1 MVLPWY
7 TLSDMS
13 MKTLPAKVT
22 QRLINELDD
31 IVDEGWYSSRSEAVR
46 DAIRQLVRKYHSEK
60 IEKDMEEDIEWG
72 LYGKN

>member
-1 MVLPWY
+1 
-7 TLSDMS
+7 

-22 QRLINELDD
+22 RRLIYELDE

-46 DAIRQLVRKYHSEK
+46 DAIRQLVRRYHIEK

-72 LYGKN
+72 LCGEN

>member
-1 MVLPWY
+1 
-7 TLSDMS
+7 MS

-22 QRLINELDD
+22 RRLIYELDE

-46 DAIRQLVRKYHSEK
+46 DAIRQLVRRYHIEK

-72 LYGKN
+72 LCGEN

>member
-1 MVLPWY
+1 
-7 TLSDMS
+7 MS

>member
-1 MVLPWY
+1 
-7 TLSDMS
+7 MS

-31 IVDEGWYSSRSEAVR
+31 IVEEGWYSSRSEAVR
-46 DAIRQLVRKYHSEK
+46 DAIRQLVRKYHAEK